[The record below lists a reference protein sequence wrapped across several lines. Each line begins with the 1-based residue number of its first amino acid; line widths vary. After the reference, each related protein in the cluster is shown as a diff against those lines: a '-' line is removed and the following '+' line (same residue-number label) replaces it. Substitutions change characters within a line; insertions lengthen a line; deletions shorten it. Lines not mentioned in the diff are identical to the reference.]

1 MDPINYRRLRRS
13 TMYQITKKYGTSNIV
28 DFLNE
33 IDRYSIGMDGLI
45 NRLITAP
52 ETNSNYPP
60 YNYIKESA
68 EEFRLEFALAGYSR
82 EDVEV
87 YTESNRLFVESKK
100 AESSDTDEYLHHG
113 LAKRA
118 FNWNRPLSDDVKV
131 DHVKFENGLLTI
143 KLSKVLPEHQK
154 KKVYDIQ

>member
-1 MDPINYRRLRRS
+1 
-13 TMYQITKKYGTSNIV
+13 MYQITKKYGTSNIV

-82 EDVEV
+82 EDFEV

-100 AESSDTDEYLHHG
+100 AECSETDEYLHHG